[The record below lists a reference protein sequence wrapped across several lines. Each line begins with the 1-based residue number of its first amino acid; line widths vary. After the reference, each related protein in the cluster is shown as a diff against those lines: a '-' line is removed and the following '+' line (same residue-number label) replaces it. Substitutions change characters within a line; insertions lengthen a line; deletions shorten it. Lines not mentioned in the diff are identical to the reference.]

1 MLGRDAMS
9 AMQAWELVRDVLVS
23 PPRLHVSLVSIN
35 QRTNATSVS
44 VQGPI
49 EDSVG
54 LDSPSVQKMSVS
66 RW

>member
-9 AMQAWELVRDVLVS
+9 AMQAWELVWDVLVS
-23 PPRLHVSLVSIN
+23 PPLARFSLVSIN

-49 EDSVG
+49 EDPVG
-54 LDSPSVQKMSVS
+54 QTLF
-66 RW
+66 